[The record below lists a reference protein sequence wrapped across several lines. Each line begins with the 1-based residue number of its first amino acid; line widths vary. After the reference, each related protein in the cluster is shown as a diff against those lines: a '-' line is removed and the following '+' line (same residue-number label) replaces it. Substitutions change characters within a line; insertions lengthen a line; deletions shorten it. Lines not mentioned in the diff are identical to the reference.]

1 VSSPSDVRQIG
12 KNREGMAWVS
22 LVDPSGNE
30 FASLPQQFGLREELS
45 AWAVGRG
52 VAHAGVVTTVPVIA
66 GWLTQKQLVRGL
78 MSGAVK

>member
-30 FASLPQQFGLREELS
+30 FVSLPQQFGLREELS
-45 AWAVGRG
+45 DGAWPMLA
-52 VAHAGVVTTVPVIA
+52 
-66 GWLTQKQLVRGL
+66 W
-78 MSGAVK
+78 